1 MRSYDREEPRRRTP
15 TAACQAPRK
24 GLRDVAH
31 RGRSCVPGFS
41 GTVWSCGPVN
51 HGRSGPGR
59 RRTGRSVLRR
69 RCAAT
74 ESNGEMPGRHAAGA
88 GGSCC
93 GAFCGGSRR
102 HNAGSRRT
110 ATDVP
115 GTAAAI
121 SECPSAAGAGDF
133 AARFHQSDG
142 HRWPRLLC
150 RTRSGDRRRR
160 GGRAGLRHSSRG
172 GDRSRLPPGGERHA
186 PSECRAVSRR
196 PDRRGPFCMPPR

>member
-1 MRSYDREEPRRRTP
+1 MSL
-15 TAACQAPRK
+15 TAADLAFLVSAELFGPADRSIT
-24 GLRDVAH
+24 GAAALEDAGPEDLSFVADA
-31 RGRSCVPGFS
+31 RQLSRMGKCRAGTLLVP
-41 GTVWSCGPVN
+41 
-51 HGRSGPGR
+51 
-59 RRTGRSVLRR
+59 
-69 RCAAT
+69 AA
-74 ESNGEMPGRHAAGA
+74 HAAA
-88 GGSCC
+88 LS
-93 GAFCGGSRR
+93 
-102 HNAGSRRT
+102 
-110 ATDVP
+110 
-115 GTAAAI
+115 AAAPAVTMLGVA
-121 SECPSAAGAGDF
+121 EPQRTFQELLPRFRNVRPRPAQGDF